1 MFGRSGH
8 ILRVDLSERKYSREP
23 VESYTHNFIGGR
35 GINVKVVFDEVD
47 SKISPFDQ
55 KNRLVIGPGILAGT
69 PAPTASR
76 SQITTILPNGL
87 LASSGI
93 GGFLGAEI
101 RHSGYDNIIIQG
113 KEERPGYIFIND
125 TGVEFKDA
133 SHLWG
138 KDTQET
144 QQLLKKELNDPD
156 VQIMCIGPAGESLV
170 SFSCIMTG
178 MTNAAGHGG
187 YGAIMGS
194 KNLKAIVFRGR
205 QGINIAKLEEF
216 LDACLETR
224 NMFQKSP
231 AFQAMISTGGRTSA
245 VDELQHGMTAFGN
258 FEESNIDDKKM
269 IEALDKNGKAF
280 WSKYR
285 SGRTGCIGCPVH
297 HFHVFDFPGL
307 GVGAPK
313 CAAWGVF
320 AAPLWNTDYEL
331 MYQAGFLCN
340 QYGLDFVSTGN
351 IIGFLMELY
360 HKGIISERDTDNI
373 PMRRG
378 NKEAILSTIHKI
390 ARQEG
395 FGNLFRN
402 GLLNAARNIGK
413 GAEDCAMHIKG
424 REMPISGEPRSFK
437 GMALS
442 FAVCR
447 DPLDAI
453 PIPEFI
459 WPESKEYAQ
468 KLALDLCQEKK
479 AADPGSY
486 EKKAPLV
493 AIMENRIIA
502 TEMVGFCK
510 WFILNLTPF
519 LEIPTRLLSL
529 ATGED
534 INEKALLTAAERVR
548 TLERAV
554 NVIQGISRK
563 DDRLPERLLQT
574 PVPRGPFKGASLD
587 KEKFDMMIDDY
598 YVVSGWD
605 QNGIPREET
614 FNDLGLIT
622 EWQVFK
628 TRMGRETRHG

>member
-1 MFGRSGH
+1 
-8 ILRVDLSERKYSREP
+8 
-23 VESYTHNFIGGR
+23 
-35 GINVKVVFDEVD
+35 
-47 SKISPFDQ
+47 
-55 KNRLVIGPGILAGT
+55 
-69 PAPTASR
+69 
-76 SQITTILPNGL
+76 
-87 LASSGI
+87 
-93 GGFLGAEI
+93 
-101 RHSGYDNIIIQG
+101 
-113 KEERPGYIFIND
+113 
-125 TGVEFKDA
+125 
-133 SHLWG
+133 
-138 KDTQET
+138 
-144 QQLLKKELNDPD
+144 
-156 VQIMCIGPAGESLV
+156 
-170 SFSCIMTG
+170 
-178 MTNAAGHGG
+178 
-187 YGAIMGS
+187 MGS
-194 KNLKAIVFRGR
+194 KNLKAVVFRGR
-205 QGINIAKLEEF
+205 KGINIAKLEEF

-224 NMFQKSP
+224 DMFQQSP
-231 AFQAMISTGGRTSA
+231 AFQAMISSGGRTSA
-245 VDELQHGMTAFGN
+245 VDELKHGMTAFGN
-258 FEESNIDDKKM
+258 FEESPIDDNKM
-269 IEALDKNGKAF
+269 IEDLEEKGKAF

-351 IIGFLMELY
+351 SIGFLMELY
-360 HKGIISERDTDNI
+360 HRGIISERDTDNI

-378 NKEAILSTIHKI
+378 NKDAILSTIHKI

-395 FGNLFRN
+395 FGSLFRN
-402 GLLNAARNIGK
+402 GLLDAARNIGK

-437 GMALS
+437 GMALA

-468 KLALDLCQEKK
+468 KLAVDLCQEKE

-486 EKKAPLV
+486 EKKGPLV
-493 AIMENRIIA
+493 SAMENRIIA

-510 WFILNLTPF
+510 WFILNLTPL
-519 LEIPTRLLSL
+519 LEVPARLLSL
-529 ATGED
+529 ATGKD

-554 NVIQGISRK
+554 NVTQGISRK
-563 DDRLPERLLQT
+563 DDRLPKRMLQT

-587 KEKFDMMIDDY
+587 KDRFDMMIDDY
-598 YVVSGWD
+598 YLVSGWD
-605 QNGIPREET
+605 TSGVPQKET
-614 FNDLGLIT
+614 FTKLHMNREG
-622 EWQVFK
+622 EMFSQ
-628 TRMGRETRHG
+628 RMNKKEQANA